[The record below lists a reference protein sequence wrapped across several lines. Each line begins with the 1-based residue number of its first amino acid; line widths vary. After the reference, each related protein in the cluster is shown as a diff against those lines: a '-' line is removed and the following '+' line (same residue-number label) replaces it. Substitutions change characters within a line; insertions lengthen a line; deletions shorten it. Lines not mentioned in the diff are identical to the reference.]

1 MSAAGARECW
11 LGLCGEAREHEFTSP
26 RTSRHHHSAII
37 PPGGSDDF
45 GAKVVGGAAQAHAQQ
60 MTVDLRSANQ
70 REATDHIRHE
80 ALLRNVKFL
89 PAAKVKRS
97 LTRVWI

>member
-1 MSAAGARECW
+1 MSAAGAR
-11 LGLCGEAREHEFTSP
+11 GMMA
-26 RTSRHHHSAII
+26 
-37 PPGGSDDF
+37 PGGSDDF
-45 GAKVVGGAAQAHAQQ
+45 GAEVVGGAAQAHARQ
-60 MTVDLRSANQ
+60 MAVDLRSANQ
-70 REATDHIRHE
+70 REATDYIRHE